1 MAFSCDKTVVFLC
14 SLCSSG
20 MVNVRLC
27 SFNTD
32 QPFLAGFFI
41 YFCLSCKN
49 VMFGVFLI
57 KMEDDR
63 LWFSYW
69 CCHCL
74 LFFIPVGPAWLIRRL
89 LLWNWENLF
98 WFFND
103 NDFNLCF
110 VSSIAT
116 LPAASVVSIPSVISF
131 FSTNPRT
138 LLSDLSGSSF
148 YPLRMPF
155 IKLNQ
160 HREIVNKVQKFAIF
174 QKQTELIKNLLVVV
188 CDQTASLQS
197 RTTQIIY
204 GDFIVKRFRKPEDCR
219 FNYRSAQ
226 YLRTSWSVSSKTFC
240 ILVNLYLIILTRKV
254 KHKDIRGWVVLN
266 QNWAL

>member
-1 MAFSCDKTVVFLC
+1 
-14 SLCSSG
+14 
-20 MVNVRLC
+20 
-27 SFNTD
+27 
-32 QPFLAGFFI
+32 
-41 YFCLSCKN
+41 
-49 VMFGVFLI
+49 
-57 KMEDDR
+57 
-63 LWFSYW
+63 
-69 CCHCL
+69 
-74 LFFIPVGPAWLIRRL
+74 
-89 LLWNWENLF
+89 
-98 WFFND
+98 
-103 NDFNLCF
+103 
-110 VSSIAT
+110 
-116 LPAASVVSIPSVISF
+116 
-131 FSTNPRT
+131 
-138 LLSDLSGSSF
+138 
-148 YPLRMPF
+148 MPF

-204 GDFIVKRFRKPEDCR
+204 GDFIVKRFRKPEDYR

-266 QNWAL
+266 QN